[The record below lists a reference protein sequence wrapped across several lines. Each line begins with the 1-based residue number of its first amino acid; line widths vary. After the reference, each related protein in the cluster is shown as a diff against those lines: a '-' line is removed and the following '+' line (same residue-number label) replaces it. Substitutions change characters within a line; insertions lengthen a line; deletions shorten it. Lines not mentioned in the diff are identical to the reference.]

1 VLCKPAAAALAA
13 SDEALDA
20 VIRFEAD
27 DASFSFAL
35 PSGWVGVTGPEQERA
50 SASHLIAVSAA
61 TTVARARRL
70 GGAAVARAVVD
81 GGARGRAYGSS
92 VLQLGSLQG
101 VASKLVSDE
110 LLNDAAAKSAVLLST
125 ELLASD
131 AGRPSY
137 YVVRYLVDLKVPTLP
152 ATLQRANAPAAIRPV
167 CRVGSP

>member
-1 VLCKPAAAALAA
+1 MPHY
-13 SDEALDA
+13 
-20 VIRFEAD
+20 
-27 DASFSFAL
+27 
-35 PSGWVGVTGPEQERA
+35 G
-50 SASHLIAVSAA
+50 
-61 TTVARARRL
+61 
-70 GGAAVARAVVD
+70 AVVHP
-81 GGARGRAYGSS
+81 AYCSAHRGRAYASS

-152 ATLQRANAPAAIRPV
+152 ATLQRANASAAIRPV